1 MAPDAESGPKGAA
14 GERARVGASMRR
26 SARARRM
33 LRRVLRRLVIAA
45 LFGLPACPSSAIA
58 DEVVNFMGAA
68 GGADVRG
75 TLAKP
80 EGRGP
85 FPAVVL
91 LHSCLGLPANRQSIE
106 DEITGWGYVALF
118 VDDFGP
124 RGLKETCTV
133 DFPEGASDAYGA
145 LAFLAQLGSVDSSRI
160 AAVGFSQGAD
170 TALAIAASGAT
181 PPSAT
186 PGGPTFRAA
195 AAFYPPC
202 ANRRD
207 AEFKISHAYSRWRA
221 GFGHPGGGL
230 QAIGEKA
237 AGRCRACRLPGRRS
251 RLRPPRIR
259 RRTSRARHVAEI
271 RPRSGAAVLGG
282 VAAIPSQETGPIAA
296 PPKPV

>member
-1 MAPDAESGPKGAA
+1 
-14 GERARVGASMRR
+14 
-26 SARARRM
+26 M

-207 AEFKISHAYSRWRA
+207 AEFKIPTLILVGALDSVTPAADCRQLAKRQPGVVELVVYPGADHGFDLPEFA
-221 GFGHPGGGL
+221 G
-230 QAIGEKA
+230 
-237 AGRCRACRLPGRRS
+237 GRR
-251 RLRPPRIR
+251 
-259 RRTSRARHVAEI
+259 
-271 RPRSGAAVLGG
+271 VLGMWLKYDRE
-282 VAAIPSQETGPIAA
+282 AAQRSWAELRRFLARRLGR
-296 PPKPV
+296 